1 MIIFCEKAGSIWLS
15 HEMYDLFSTLD
26 REKSYLP
33 PHVVIKCMLP
43 VEVILFLIFF
53 FFQASTDLALKKIA
67 LAFNVSYQFNF
78 L

>member
-15 HEMYDLFSTLD
+15 NEIYDLFSTLD

-43 VEVILFLIFF
+43 IEIILFLIFF
-53 FFQASTDLALKKIA
+53 FSSINLFSFKKIA